1 MGPRGPQGV
10 RGYVGPKGDPGVM
23 GLQGVKGDPGEKGET
38 PVITVVENTPISYKL
53 NFKTTEQDIT
63 TPNLFAPD
71 TEYHVNLSIV
81 KSVLTIPLKS
91 LVLTYQSTSSSAVR
105 IAVAPKD
112 AGTSVSIDMRRTSI
126 YNASTIETQTLDNTT
141 VSSRTVIDEIVYNK
155 SQETHSIK
163 LRQQDPVAKL
173 WSLCEI
179 SSFISDSAARTSVR
193 IQWIEYDVE
202 YEVPATE

>member
-71 TEYHVNLSIV
+71 TEYHVNLSTV

-179 SSFISDSAARTSVR
+179 SSFISDSAVRTSVR

>member
-1 MGPRGPQGV
+1 MGPLGPQGV
-10 RGYVGPKGDPGVM
+10 RGDVGPKGDPGVM

-71 TEYHVNLSIV
+71 TEYHVNLSTV

-163 LRQQDPVAKL
+163 LRQQDLVAKL

>member
-71 TEYHVNLSIV
+71 TEYHVNLSTV

>member
-71 TEYHVNLSIV
+71 TEYHVNLSTV

-163 LRQQDPVAKL
+163 LRQQDPVTKL

-202 YEVPATE
+202 YEVPTTE

>member
-10 RGYVGPKGDPGVM
+10 RGDVGPKGDPGVM

-71 TEYHVNLSIV
+71 TEYHVNLSTV

>member
-1 MGPRGPQGV
+1 MGPRGPQVV
-10 RGYVGPKGDPGVM
+10 RWDVGPKGDPGVM

-71 TEYHVNLSIV
+71 TEYHVNLSTV

-193 IQWIEYDVE
+193 IQWLEYDVE

>member
-1 MGPRGPQGV
+1 MGPRGPQVV
-10 RGYVGPKGDPGVM
+10 RWDVGPKGDPGVM

-53 NFKTTEQDIT
+53 NFKTTEQDIA

-71 TEYHVNLSIV
+71 TEYHVNLSTV

-193 IQWIEYDVE
+193 IQWLEYDVE